1 MLKLNAGISRKVG
14 EPNYG
19 SRGASVNLE
28 LEVESGLVQ
37 DPDGLMDRVRRLF
50 ALARD
55 AVDAELNGPRSSP
68 AKTRT
73 GGDGRGNHRGDG
85 NGRPATVSQVR
96 AIRTICKQ
104 RDLNADQTAND
115 RFGVSGVEEL
125 TLTEASSLIDELKAE
140 PAKDRGRSR

>member
-55 AVDAELNGPRSSP
+55 AVNDELNGSRQPS
-68 AKTRT
+68 AKVRT
-73 GGDGRGNHRGDG
+73 GGDGRNNEGGEG

-96 AIRTICKQ
+96 AIRAICKQ
-104 RDLNADQTAND
+104 RDLDADQTASE
-115 RFGVSGVEEL
+115 RFDVSGVEEL
-125 TLTEASSLIDELKAE
+125 TLTEASTLIDELKAQ
-140 PAKDRGRSR
+140 PAKGRGRAR